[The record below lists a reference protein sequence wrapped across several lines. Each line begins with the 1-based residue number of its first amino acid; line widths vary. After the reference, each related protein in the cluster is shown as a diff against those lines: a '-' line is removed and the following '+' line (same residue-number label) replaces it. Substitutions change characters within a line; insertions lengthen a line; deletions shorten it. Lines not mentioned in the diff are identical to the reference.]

1 MQQPN
6 IPICLQMDTGIENVL
21 IEDIKNPFS
30 ECYTIKKIPQGF
42 KDRRKTERILW
53 TFPIAFSKS

>member
-1 MQQPN
+1 
-6 IPICLQMDTGIENVL
+6 MDTGIENVL

-42 KDRRKTERILW
+42 KDRRKTERIL
-53 TFPIAFSKS
+53 